1 MDGLKKELY
10 ELRQDIEG
18 KLKDLA
24 LKKQSKMDAVKHLDT
39 FNKEVIQNLDKA
51 KTSTLEHKEL
61 DMRIKDQTEN
71 QIKQTNEMLHCSKSV

>member
-1 MDGLKKELY
+1 
-10 ELRQDIEG
+10 
-18 KLKDLA
+18 
-24 LKKQSKMDAVKHLDT
+24 MDAVKHLDT

-71 QIKQTNEMLHCSKSV
+71 QIKQTNEMLHCSKKCLKINMMNDLMDQVEDMERIVKINK